1 MRLREGAHRRSDS
14 FADDRGSR
22 RRFEQ
27 ALRGRQPPF
36 ETARFGRCHGDSIDV
51 EFFCELTIA
60 LSTWR
65 QTGATVMLVPSGAR
79 ISFRPP
85 RLRIEIGTRPRAEAR
100 WHAQSERIF
109 IGGKFQRELLVV
121 ASPERCNLCPEN
133 FQAGIE
139 VYGGLGTHSDFGLHE
154 TSHYVAPVLAWLKSC
169 RARFM
174 AVCPSLLGPGT
185 V

>member
-121 ASPERCNLCPEN
+121 ASRERCR
-133 FQAGIE
+133 
-139 VYGGLGTHSDFGLHE
+139 
-154 TSHYVAPVLAWLKSC
+154 
-169 RARFM
+169 RAR
-174 AVCPSLLGPGT
+174 SYLLHAIGHSQITRLAAGHSPLSRPHP
-185 V
+185 VELEP